1 MAPLFVSGSSHSLPV
16 VTVRAVL
23 GVLLVFLTACD
34 PAATTSNSL
43 PEASLETEVTRIVD
57 GDTLYVAD
65 LDERVRLIGIDT
77 PEVDPSPEC
86 YGPESSAHLAE
97 LAPVGSDVVVVFDVE
112 RQDQYGRNLAYV
124 YVGDDLVNEEM
135 VADGYARV
143 YTFPPNT
150 AHVETLEAA
159 ERAARDSGLGMWGA
173 CG

>member
-1 MAPLFVSGSSHSLPV
+1 M
-16 VTVRAVL
+16 
-23 GVLLVFLTACD
+23 
-34 PAATTSNSL
+34 
-43 PEASLETEVTRIVD
+43 PEGSLETKVTRIVD

-65 LDERVRLIGIDT
+65 LEERVRLIGIDT
-77 PEVDPSPEC
+77 PEVDPAPEC

-97 LAPVGSDVVVVFDVE
+97 LAPVGSEVVLVFDVE

-135 VADGYARV
+135 VVDGYARV

-150 AHVETLEAA
+150 AHVGALEAA
-159 ERAARDSGLGMWGA
+159 ERAARDSDLGMWGA